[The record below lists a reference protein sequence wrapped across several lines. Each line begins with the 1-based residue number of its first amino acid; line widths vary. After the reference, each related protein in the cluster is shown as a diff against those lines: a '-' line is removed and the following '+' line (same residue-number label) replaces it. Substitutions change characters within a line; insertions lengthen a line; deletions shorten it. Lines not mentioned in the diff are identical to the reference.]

1 LTLRRGALPMAAVH
15 RVVHGR
21 RAPRFGLAMT
31 LVVALAAAGNA
42 ATNLLLPAALY
53 VPAAL
58 LIALLAV
65 LIAVRIGGCDA
76 RDLGLADEH
85 LGRGLRHG
93 AAAMAVVAGL
103 LVVGAALPA
112 TRELFADRR
121 VDEHSVAAL
130 LYATLVRIPFGT
142 ALLEETLFRGV
153 LLGLGLRRW
162 SPRVAVAWSSAL
174 FGLWH
179 VLPAGGLSGY
189 NPVLADALHGPTGRP
204 VVTAAAVAATALA
217 GGCFCWLRLR
227 AGSLL
232 APVMLHVATN
242 SFAYAV
248 AWGLLRGR

>member
-1 LTLRRGALPMAAVH
+1 MA
-15 RVVHGR
+15 
-21 RAPRFGLAMT
+21 

-42 ATNLLLPAALY
+42 ATNLLAPAALY
-53 VPAAL
+53 VPTAL
-58 LIALLAV
+58 VVAVVAV
-65 LIAVRIGGCDA
+65 LIAVRLGGCDA
-76 RDLGLADEH
+76 RDLGLARAD

-93 AAAMAVVAGL
+93 AVAMAVVAGL
-103 LVVGAALPA
+103 LAVGVALPA

-162 SPRVAVAWSSAL
+162 SRRVAVAWSSAL

-189 NPVLADALHGPTGRP
+189 NPVVAGAVHGPAGRL

-217 GGCFCWLRLR
+217 GLVFCWLRLR

-232 APVMLHVATN
+232 APVMLHAATN
-242 SFAYAV
+242 SVAYAA
-248 AWGLLRGR
+248 AWVVLS

>member
-1 LTLRRGALPMAAVH
+1 MA
-15 RVVHGR
+15 
-21 RAPRFGLAMT
+21 

-42 ATNLLLPAALY
+42 ATNLLAPAVLY
-53 VPAAL
+53 VPTAL
-58 LIALLAV
+58 VVAVAAV
-65 LIAVRIGGCDA
+65 LIAVRLGGCDA
-76 RDLGLADEH
+76 RDLGLARAD
-85 LGRGLRHG
+85 LGRGLRQG
-93 AAAMAVVAGL
+93 AVAMAVVAGL
-103 LVVGAALPA
+103 LAVGVALPA

-130 LYATLVRIPFGT
+130 LYATLARIPLGT

-162 SPRVAVAWSSAL
+162 SRRVAVAWSSAL

-189 NPVLADALHGPTGRP
+189 NPVVADAVHGPAGRL

-217 GGCFCWLRLR
+217 GLVFCWLRLR

-232 APVMLHVATN
+232 APVMLHAATN
-242 SFAYAV
+242 SIAYAA
-248 AWGLLRGR
+248 AWVVLS

>member
-1 LTLRRGALPMAAVH
+1 MA
-15 RVVHGR
+15 
-21 RAPRFGLAMT
+21 

-42 ATNLLLPAALY
+42 ATNLLAPAALY
-53 VPAAL
+53 VPTAL
-58 LIALLAV
+58 VVAVVAV
-65 LIAVRIGGCDA
+65 LIAVRLGGCDA
-76 RDLGLADEH
+76 RDLGLARAD

-93 AAAMAVVAGL
+93 AVAMAVVAGL
-103 LVVGAALPA
+103 LAVGVALPA

-130 LYATLVRIPFGT
+130 LYATLVRIPLGT

-162 SPRVAVAWSSAL
+162 SRRVAVAWSSAL

-189 NPVLADALHGPTGRP
+189 NPVVADAVHGPASRL

-217 GGCFCWLRLR
+217 GLVFCWLCLR

-232 APVMLHVATN
+232 APLMLHAATN
-242 SFAYAV
+242 SVAYAA
-248 AWGLLRGR
+248 AWVVLS

>member
-1 LTLRRGALPMAAVH
+1 MA
-15 RVVHGR
+15 
-21 RAPRFGLAMT
+21 

-42 ATNLLLPAALY
+42 ATNLLAPAALY
-53 VPAAL
+53 VPTAL
-58 LIALLAV
+58 VVAVVAV
-65 LIAVRIGGCDA
+65 LIAVRLGGCDA
-76 RDLGLADEH
+76 RDLGLARAD

-93 AAAMAVVAGL
+93 AVAMAVVAGL
-103 LVVGAALPA
+103 LAVGVALPA

-130 LYATLVRIPFGT
+130 LYATLVRIPLGT

-162 SPRVAVAWSSAL
+162 SRRVAVAWSSAL

-189 NPVLADALHGPTGRP
+189 NPVMADAVHGPAGRL

-217 GGCFCWLRLR
+217 GLVFCWLRLR

-232 APVMLHVATN
+232 APVMLHAATN
-242 SFAYAV
+242 SVAYAA
-248 AWGLLRGR
+248 AWVVLS

>member
-1 LTLRRGALPMAAVH
+1 MA
-15 RVVHGR
+15 
-21 RAPRFGLAMT
+21 

-42 ATNLLLPAALY
+42 ATNLLVPAALY
-53 VPAAL
+53 VPTAFL
-58 LIALLAV
+58 VALLAV
-65 LIAVRIGGCDA
+65 LVAVRVGSCGA
-76 RDLGLADEH
+76 RDLGLAAAD
-85 LGRGLRHG
+85 LGGGLRLG
-93 AAAMAVVAGL
+93 AVAMAVVAGL

-142 ALLEETLFRGV
+142 VLLEETLFRGV

-162 SPRVAVAWSSAL
+162 PRRVAVAWSSAL

-179 VLPAGGLSGY
+179 VLPSGGLAGY
-189 NPVLADALHGPTGRP
+189 NPVVADLLDGPAGRLA
-204 VVTAAAVAATALA
+204 VTAAAVAATALA
-217 GGCFCWLRLR
+217 GVVLCWLRLR

-242 SFAYAV
+242 SLAYAA
-248 AWGLLRGR
+248 AWVVLS